1 MKKTILALAVM
12 LTVGLTSAFANKSED
27 INKGAISSFK
37 SEFISA
43 RDVSWKQEKDFAKVT
58 FTLNDQVMFAYYSN
72 ESGELLAIVRNILSY
87 QLPINL
93 FTTLRKEYNDHWIS
107 SLFEVA
113 KEDHTA
119 YYVTLE
125 NSDETVV
132 LKAIGANE
140 WAVYKRTKKS

>member
-27 INKGAISSFK
+27 INQGAVSSFK
-37 SEFISA
+37 SEFVTA
-43 RDVSWKQEKDFAKVT
+43 RNVSWQQEKEYAKVT

-72 ESGELLAIVRNILSY
+72 ETNELLAVVRNLLSY

-93 FTTLRKEYNDHWIS
+93 FTSLRKEYNDHWIS

-113 KEDHTA
+113 KQDHTA

-132 LKAIGANE
+132 LKAIGSNE
-140 WAVYKRTKKS
+140 WTVYKRTKKS